1 MGTTRRRLRGAWAA
15 CLLLAACGG
24 GGSGSGPPPE
34 PPPTQPPLTAGLA
47 CSGPAQSGWC
57 WQRPLPWG
65 NRVNDV
71 RFIDARNGWAVGD
84 AGLVLKTTDGGSNWR
99 RVRQDTGI
107 EASLHQVRFADAQHG
122 WALGWDGAL
131 VRTDDG
137 GENWMAV
144 DAGLLPG
151 LWTRLWVLD
160 RSRIVVAGSPNGIPA
175 AAYVSEDGGA
185 HWRFSPVAPDE
196 VTPGGTMWSFNVEA
210 VQRSGDL
217 GRTWLRLEGREGFGQ
232 AYVFDDHHVVLF
244 RFVPASSEGGD
255 ASGERLH
262 VSRDGGASWRVTT
275 PSRAGGAA
283 IVPRQLSATGAGW
296 GAALTTTDLIW
307 FRTDDDGATWTPLSL
322 AGAPPGLAFYQ
333 DAAIDTQTLWGNVE
347 GATWL
352 GDDAGRSWR
361 ALRAGGAPAA
371 PSLDGGGGLV
381 LDTGAQK
388 FRSTDGART
397 AQLVPG
403 GRPVDAPAEE
413 LMGLWFFDARRGLA
427 MTLEGQLWDST
438 DGGRAWVP
446 RAAGE
451 AGCSDAADLHF
462 VDASRGWLHKCGA
475 AWRSSD
481 GGRSWAPLPNAPA
494 DTAHL
499 QFVDAQLGFAVSRRV
514 SPRLGPLP
522 AFSCTGALQV
532 TRDGGDSWA
541 AVPTRF
547 GSSCTTM
554 AFGPGGVALAI
565 TAEGSLWRSADA
577 GASWSVVTVPGEA
590 PRQEARIFFLD
601 ARNVWIA
608 DTDRGILR
616 SHDGGIT
623 WTAGQVP
630 ALTPGNWFQALRFVD
645 ASNGWAVGG
654 SGLVLA
660 TRDGGAT
667 WSRQPTGSAAS
678 LQAVFSLDGNTVWAA
693 GLEGRILVSTTG
705 GR

>member
-1 MGTTRRRLRGAWAA
+1 MGAHRRRLRGAWAA

-24 GGSGSGPPPE
+24 GGGGSGTTPE

-47 CSGPAQSGWC
+47 CSGPAQGGWC

-71 RFIDARNGWAVGD
+71 RFVDALNGWAVGE
-84 AGLVLKTTDGGSNWR
+84 AGLVLKTRDGGQTWR

-137 GENWMAV
+137 GENWVAV

-185 HWRFSPVAPDE
+185 SWRYSPVAPDE
-196 VTPGGTMWSFNVEA
+196 VTPGGTMWTFNVDT
-210 VQRSGDL
+210 VRRSTDL
-217 GRTWLRLEGREGFGQ
+217 GRTWQRFDELAGFGRGM
-232 AYVFDDHHVVLF
+232 VFGDHHVVVF
-244 RFVPASSEGGD
+244 RQHGD
-255 ASGERLH
+255 AAVVH
-262 VSRDGGASWRVTT
+262 ISRDGGASWRVE
-275 PSRAGGAA
+275 PAPKVGGGGVL
-283 IVPRQLSATGAGW
+283 VPRHLSAEGRGW
-296 GAALTTTDLIW
+296 GAAVSPADGRLSMH
-307 FRTDDDGATWTPLSL
+307 RTEDDGRSWTPLSL
-322 AGAPPGLAFYQ
+322 ATAPSGLQLFD
-333 DAAIDTQTLWGNVE
+333 DAALDDQTLWGHVD
-347 GATWL
+347 GASWL
-352 GDDAGRSWR
+352 SDDAGRSWR
-361 ALRAGGAPAA
+361 ALRAAGAAAA
-371 PSLDGGGGLV
+371 PSFDGGGGLV

-388 FRSTDGART
+388 FRSADGGRS

-403 GRPVDAPAEE
+403 GRAAGTPAEE
-413 LMGLWFFDARRGLA
+413 LSGLWFFDGQRGLA
-427 MTLEGQLWDST
+427 MTIEGQLWDSP
-438 DGGRAWVP
+438 DGGRSWTA
-446 RAAGE
+446 RAALE
-451 AGCSDAADLHF
+451 ADCGASADLHF
-462 VDASRGWLHKCGA
+462 VDASRGWLRHCGR
-475 AWRSSD
+475 AWRSGD
-481 GGRSWAPLPNAPA
+481 GGRSWARPPNAPA
-494 DTAHL
+494 DIVHL
-499 QFVDAQLGFAVSRRV
+499 QFVDAQLGFAVSQRITTRPV
-514 SPRLGPLP
+514 Y
-522 AFSCTGALQV
+522 SCSGALSV

-541 AVPTRF
+541 PVPTRF
-547 GSSCTTM
+547 GSSCPTM
-554 AFGPGGVALAI
+554 AFGPGGVVLAI
-565 TAEGSLWRSADA
+565 TSDGGLWRSADA
-577 GASWSVVTVPGEA
+577 GTSWSTITVPGGA
-590 PRQEARIFFLD
+590 PRQAARSFFLD

-616 SHDGGIT
+616 SSDGGIT

-630 ALTPGNWFQALRFVD
+630 ALKPGNWFQALRFVD

-667 WSRQPTGSAAS
+667 WTRQPTGSAAS
-678 LQAVFSLDGNTVWAA
+678 LMAVFALDANTVWAA